1 MIKEKLKK
9 REIIMTTTI
18 DGFSLDLPPIKAQ
31 IIGLAQ
37 LHRKQLDEAIY
48 HNELRLGDFC
58 LAQRKR
64 VYDYTRELNEE
75 QRADFYQTYNSELQR
90 LAIDESP
97 HQHEN
102 ENPANVKVM
111 IGVLVVIAIV
121 LYFVFLA
128 PVLH

>member
-1 MIKEKLKK
+1 
-9 REIIMTTTI
+9 MTTMI
-18 DGFSLDLPPIKAQ
+18 DGFFLDIPPIKAQ

-37 LHRKQLDEAIY
+37 LHRKQLNEAIY

-64 VYDYTRELNEE
+64 VHDYTRVLTAE
-75 QRADFYQTYNSELQR
+75 QCTEFYQTYNSELER

-97 HQHEN
+97 HTHEE
-102 ENPANVKVM
+102 ENPKMNKIMFAL
-111 IGVLVVIAIV
+111 LVVIAIV
-121 LYFVFLA
+121 LYIVFLA

>member
-1 MIKEKLKK
+1 
-9 REIIMTTTI
+9 MTTTI

-128 PVLH
+128 TVLH

>member
-1 MIKEKLKK
+1 MAP
-9 REIIMTTTI
+9 TI

-31 IIGLAQ
+31 VIGLAQ

-64 VYDYTRELNEE
+64 VYDYTRELNAD
-75 QRADFYQTYNSELQR
+75 QRTEFYQTYNGELQR
-90 LAIDESP
+90 LAVDESP
-97 HQHEN
+97 HHHID
-102 ENPANVKVM
+102 ENPTHIKIM
-111 IGVLVVIAIV
+111 CGVLLLIAVV

-128 PVLH
+128 PIFH